1 MENGVTEERRSKG
14 IKRQLAVDSNG
25 FSITV
30 VRGGSYHSPGQSPC
44 ICVRLF
50 RSQCN
55 HIAPSLREHICA
67 TLDRPGVN
75 KYWGTGSKK

>member
-30 VRGGSYHSPGQSPC
+30 VRGGSYHSPG
-44 ICVRLF
+44 
-50 RSQCN
+50 
-55 HIAPSLREHICA
+55 
-67 TLDRPGVN
+67 VN
-75 KYWGTGSKK
+75 KYWGTGVLAFCKRRLRQPRLRLLQMTKI